1 MRSKLFILLIIA
13 AVGWGIWHRWGNRA
27 EFILGGAMVNI
38 GYRLQDRLGDYDLA
52 HHDASPT
59 QVWQEFLEQNRLASS
74 VRFYLPRSARH
85 PVVALV
91 ACMDGRLDTNEIAGD
106 TRRFYYVLRTAGSVL
121 SAKEEEM
128 LELTVANG
136 VKVVVFTTHTDCAAE
151 KAAKDP
157 SKRAL
162 YPQLT
167 AAVEERKARFEE
179 FLSRPSIRERSAK
192 GQLLVKWMDL
202 NTATERID
210 EHPRNHPTVTEH
222 LPPPARNLH

>member
-1 MRSKLFILLIIA
+1 MRSKLLILLIFA
-13 AVGWGIWHRWGNRA
+13 ALGWGIWHRWGHRA
-27 EFILGGAMVNI
+27 EFILGGAMINV
-38 GYRLQDRLGDYDLA
+38 GYRLQDRLDNYDLA
-52 HHDASPT
+52 HHEVSPA
-59 QVWQEFLEQNRLASS
+59 QVWDEFLEQNRLASS
-74 VRFYLPRSARH
+74 VRFYLPRSVRH

-121 SAKEEEM
+121 SPKEEEM

-157 SKRAL
+157 AKRAL

-167 AAVEERKARFEE
+167 AAVDERKARFEA
-179 FLSRPSIRERSAK
+179 FLARPSIRERSAK
-192 GQLLVKWMDL
+192 GELLVKWMAL
-202 NTATERID
+202 NTATERVE
-210 EHPRNHPTVTEH
+210 EHHEITQR
-222 LPPPARNLH
+222 

>member
-1 MRSKLFILLIIA
+1 MRAKLLVLLIFA
-13 AVGWGIWHRWGNRA
+13 ALGWGIWLRWGHRA
-27 EFILGGAMVNI
+27 EFILGGAMINV
-38 GYRLQDRLGDYDLA
+38 GYRLQDKLDNYDLA
-52 HHDASPT
+52 HHEVSPA
-59 QVWQEFLEQNRLASS
+59 QVWDEFLEQNRLASS
-74 VRFYLPRSARH
+74 VRFYLPRSVRH

-121 SAKEEEM
+121 SPKEEEM

-157 SKRAL
+157 AKRAL

-167 AAVEERKARFEE
+167 AAVDERKARFEA
-179 FLSRPSIRERSAK
+179 FLARPTIRERSAK
-192 GQLLVKWMDL
+192 GELLVKWMAL
-202 NTATERID
+202 NTATERVE
-210 EHPRNHPTVTEH
+210 EHSEITR
-222 LPPPARNLH
+222 R

>member
-1 MRSKLFILLIIA
+1 MRSKLLILLIFA
-13 AVGWGIWHRWGNRA
+13 ALGWGIWHRWGHRA
-27 EFILGGAMVNI
+27 EFILGGAMINV
-38 GYRLQDRLGDYDLA
+38 GYRLQDRLDNYDLA
-52 HHDASPT
+52 HHEVSPA
-59 QVWQEFLEQNRLASS
+59 QVWDEFLEQNRLASS
-74 VRFYLPRSARH
+74 VRFYLPRSVRH

-121 SAKEEEM
+121 SPKEEEM

-157 SKRAL
+157 AKRAL

-167 AAVEERKARFEE
+167 AAVDERKARFEA
-179 FLSRPSIRERSAK
+179 FLARPSIRERSAK
-192 GQLLVKWMDL
+192 GELLVKWMAL
-202 NTATERID
+202 NTATERVE
-210 EHPRNHPTVTEH
+210 EHSEITR
-222 LPPPARNLH
+222 R

>member
-1 MRSKLFILLIIA
+1 MRSKLLILATLA
-13 AVGWGIWHRWGNRA
+13 AIGWGIWWRWGQRG

-38 GYRLQDRLGDYDLA
+38 GYRLQDRLGNYDLT
-52 HHDASPT
+52 HHDLTPA
-59 QVWQEFLEQNRLASS
+59 QVWDEFLDQNRMASS
-74 VRFYLPRSARH
+74 VRFYLPRSVMH
-85 PVVALV
+85 PVIALV

-157 SKRAL
+157 AQRL
-162 YPQLT
+162 RYPHLT
-167 AAVEERKARFEE
+167 AAVDERKARFEE
-179 FLSRPSIRERSAK
+179 FLERPQIQEKRSR

-202 NTATERID
+202 NTATERVE
-210 EHPRNHPTVTEH
+210 EHRELTS
-222 LPPPARNLH
+222 R

>member
-1 MRSKLFILLIIA
+1 MRAKLLVLLIFA
-13 AVGWGIWHRWGNRA
+13 ALGWGIWLRWGHRA
-27 EFILGGAMVNI
+27 EFILGGAMINV
-38 GYRLQDRLGDYDLA
+38 GYRLQDKLDNYDLA
-52 HHDASPT
+52 HHEVSPA
-59 QVWQEFLEQNRLASS
+59 QVWDEFLEQNRLASS
-74 VRFYLPRSARH
+74 VRFYLPRSVRH

-121 SAKEEEM
+121 SPKEEEM

-157 SKRAL
+157 AKRAL

-167 AAVEERKARFEE
+167 AAVDERKARFEA
-179 FLSRPSIRERSAK
+179 FLARPSIRERSAK
-192 GQLLVKWMDL
+192 GELLVKWMAL
-202 NTATERID
+202 NTATERVE
-210 EHPRNHPTVTEH
+210 EHHEITQR
-222 LPPPARNLH
+222 

>member
-1 MRSKLFILLIIA
+1 MGLKLLTPIPMRSKLLILAIVA
-13 AVGWGIWHRWGNRA
+13 ALCGGFWWKWGQRT
-27 EFILGGAMVNI
+27 EFVLGGAMVNI
-38 GYRLQDRLGDYDLA
+38 GYRLQDRLPEYDLT
-52 HHDASPT
+52 HHHLTPQ
-59 QVWQEFLEQNRLASS
+59 QVWDEFLGQNRLASS
-74 VRFYLPRSARH
+74 VRFYLPRSVMH

-121 SAKEEEM
+121 SLKEEEM

-157 SKRAL
+157 AKRAL

-167 AAVEERKARFEE
+167 AAVDERKARFDE
-179 FLSRPSIRERSAK
+179 FLVRPAIKERIGK
-192 GQLLVKWMDL
+192 GELLVKWMDL
-202 NTATERID
+202 NTATERVD
-210 EHPRNHPTVTEH
+210 EHHEVTSH
-222 LPPPARNLH
+222 

>member
-1 MRSKLFILLIIA
+1 MRSKLLILLIFA
-13 AVGWGIWHRWGNRA
+13 ALGWGIWHRWGHRA
-27 EFILGGAMVNI
+27 EFILGGAMINV
-38 GYRLQDRLGDYDLA
+38 GYRLQDKLDNYDLA
-52 HHDASPT
+52 HHEVSPA
-59 QVWQEFLEQNRLASS
+59 QVWDEFLEQNRLASS
-74 VRFYLPRSARH
+74 VRFYLPRSVRH

-121 SAKEEEM
+121 SPKEEEM

-157 SKRAL
+157 AKRAL

-167 AAVEERKARFEE
+167 AAVDERKARFEA
-179 FLSRPSIRERSAK
+179 FLARPSIRERSAK
-192 GQLLVKWMDL
+192 GELLVKWMAL
-202 NTATERID
+202 NTATERVE
-210 EHPRNHPTVTEH
+210 EHHEITQR
-222 LPPPARNLH
+222 